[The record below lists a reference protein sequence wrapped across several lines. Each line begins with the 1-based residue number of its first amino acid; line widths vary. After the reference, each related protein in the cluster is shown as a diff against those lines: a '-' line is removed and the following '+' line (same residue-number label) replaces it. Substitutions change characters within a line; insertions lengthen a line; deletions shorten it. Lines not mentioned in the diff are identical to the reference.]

1 LIHKEWA
8 LHPYD
13 AYDLVK
19 KLKATVDIP
28 IQLHAHATTGL
39 STASIVKAVEAGID
53 RVDTAIGSMSMTY
66 GHSATNSVVSILEK
80 CDIVCWATGNW
91 LAAI

>member
-1 LIHKEWA
+1 MAGL

-53 RVDTAIGSMSMTY
+53 RTPLSEPSNCVY
-66 GHSATNSVVSILEK
+66 
-80 CDIVCWATGNW
+80 
-91 LAAI
+91 LARMGLK

>member
-1 LIHKEWA
+1 LVNIPPGTCDNKILEST
-8 LHPYD
+8 PY
-13 AYDLVK
+13 LVK

-39 STASIVKAVEAGID
+39 STASIVKAEEAGID

-66 GHSATNSVVSILEK
+66 VMVV
-80 CDIVCWATGNW
+80 
-91 LAAI
+91 

>member
-1 LIHKEWA
+1 
-8 LHPYD
+8 LHQND

-53 RVDTAIGSMSMTY
+53 RVDTAHVFNGFCHIHPSLQGV
-66 GHSATNSVVSILEK
+66 H
-80 CDIVCWATGNW
+80 WADGVRNGALGV
-91 LAAI
+91 LA

>member
-1 LIHKEWA
+1 MAGL

-19 KLKATVDIP
+19 KLKAPVDIP

-39 STASIVKAVEAGID
+39 STASIVKAVEAGI
-53 RVDTAIGSMSMTY
+53 V
-66 GHSATNSVVSILEK
+66 
-80 CDIVCWATGNW
+80 
-91 LAAI
+91 LA